1 MTRQGAPNPI
11 TSPVGQPWEATM
23 PQGTR
28 AAGEGA
34 ACDVLSCCYKTKYGC
49 RSAQPFLHQFSPNHF
64 ALSLESSRYGAPVCL
79 GSRRDTGNP
88 DHCIP
93 CQWGSAP
100 HSHAPSSIW
109 GRWSQALLAH
119 LAHLA
124 HLPHFSAG
132 EQLRGQQTFS
142 RLESKLFFSL
152 NSCKKPCLSFFPFL
166 FTRCHQDGL

>member
-28 AAGEGA
+28 AVGEGA
-34 ACDVLSCCYKTKYGC
+34 ACDVLSSCYKTKHSC
-49 RSAQPFLHQFSPNHF
+49 HSAQPFLHQFSQNHF

-93 CQWGSAP
+93 CQWGSTPIVTHPAAFGAGGP
-100 HSHAPSSIW
+100 KPFWLIWLICHITLQDSS
-109 GRWSQALLAH
+109 
-119 LAHLA
+119 
-124 HLPHFSAG
+124 
-132 EQLRGQQTFS
+132 
-142 RLESKLFFSL
+142 
-152 NSCKKPCLSFFPFL
+152 
-166 FTRCHQDGL
+166 